1 MNPDDFDIS
10 AAAEAVDLENRQLRN
25 KNLELTGALT
35 GGGFNDMSEQNL
47 IHEQLETD
55 KILERIEH
63 FLKGDQIKINEE
75 GAYYVPPTKNILAR
89 IKEDPKTKIRYYI
102 HEFQQVKKG
111 TETIKEV
118 VVRITSPATKDSEA
132 IVIDILEVDSKR
144 ILDKLKNLT
153 LKDVGYE
160 YIAVIDEDKKP
171 FNEYGVAEFM
181 RTLSMYVTKETFLSY
196 YDEERIN
203 EIMGD
208 LGDALNN
215 FLYCNYEKM
224 GMDTK
229 FKESKYTIIILN
241 ILHTVESC
249 YRRALHGN
257 EQQNLKTRAIVTQN
271 QAGATFGG
279 APSMPIKKKWNPF
292 NKNTW

>member
-1 MNPDDFDIS
+1 MEEFETPNLTDI
-10 AAAEAVDLENRQLRN
+10 EIENRKLQN

-35 GGGFNDMSEQNL
+35 GGGFDEVAEQNL
-47 IHEQLETD
+47 IHEQLSTD

-63 FLKGDQIKINEE
+63 FLRGDQIRISEE
-75 GAYYVPPTKNILAR
+75 GAYYVEPTKDILTK
-89 IKEDPKTKIRYYI
+89 IKEDTKIKVKYYI
-102 HEFQQVKKG
+102 HESQQVKKG
-111 TETIKEV
+111 TEKIKEI
-118 VVRITSPATKDSEA
+118 VVRVQNKNDDQVDISEFDSPR
-132 IVIDILEVDSKR
+132 ILEK
-144 ILDKLKNLT
+144 IKKMKLK
-153 LKDVGYE
+153 DHGYQ
-160 YIAVIDEDKKP
+160 YISVVDDAKKP

-181 RTLSMYVTKETFLSY
+181 RTLSMYLTKETFLSY

-208 LGDALNN
+208 LADALNN

-229 FKESKYTIIILN
+229 FKESKYTLIILN

-257 EQQNLKTRAIVTQN
+257 EQRNLKTRALVTQN
-271 QAGATFGG
+271 NQIGALGGMQG
-279 APSMPIKKKWNPF
+279 APLKKRFNPF